1 MSEESTTPDL
11 VEKVRMI
18 FQAVSRQDWDRVVA
32 FYVPDAVFDAP
43 ALGQTFEGRAAIRA
57 LFVEWTDAYRDWDQT
72 LDEVRDLGNGVVL
85 ALTTQIGRPGGSSGV
100 LSEREA
106 LVYEWASGMIT
117 RITAYRDLDEAG
129 ITAERLAE
137 ERG

>member
-1 MSEESTTPDL
+1 MAEESTTPDL
-11 VEKVRMI
+11 GEKVRVL
-18 FQAVSRQDWDRVVA
+18 FEAASRQDWDRVVA

-43 ALGQTFEGRAAIRA
+43 ALGTTFEGRAAIRA
-57 LFVEWTDAYRDWDQT
+57 QFVEWTDAYHDWDQT

-85 ALTTQIGRPGGSSGV
+85 ALLTQIGRPGGGSGV

-106 LVYEWASGMIT
+106 RVYEWASGMIT
-117 RITAYRDLDEAG
+117 RTTAYRDLDQAG
-129 ITAERLAE
+129 IAAERLAE

>member
-11 VEKVRMI
+11 VEKVHTI
-18 FQAVSRQDWDRVVA
+18 FQAVTRQDWDRVIA
-32 FYVPDAVFDAP
+32 FYVPNAVFDAP

-57 LFVEWTDAYRDWDQT
+57 LFVEWTDAYHDWDQT
-72 LDEVRDLGNGVVL
+72 LDGVRDMGNGVVL
-85 ALTTQIGRPGGSSGV
+85 ALTTQIGRPGDSSGV
-100 LSEREA
+100 LSEQEA
-106 LVYEWASGMIT
+106 LVYEWVSGMIT

-129 ITAERLAE
+129 MAAERLAQ